1 MQDRAKKQK
10 QDFYLAVKSLK
21 HKSGKKKVKTV
32 KQIQESREN
41 IERSRKAEKE
51 YNTTTNKQPFIPGEL
66 KDSKGSKNSCVA
78 KSKCQQSRQRG
89 RGASKLNTTQK

>member
-21 HKSGKKKVKTV
+21 HKSKKKKVKTV

-41 IERSRKAEKE
+41 IERSRKAERVQHNNE
-51 YNTTTNKQPFIPGEL
+51 QTVIYTGP
-66 KDSKGSKNSCVA
+66 
-78 KSKCQQSRQRG
+78 
-89 RGASKLNTTQK
+89 ASLFPLL

>member
-21 HKSGKKKVKTV
+21 HKSEKKKVKTV

-41 IERSRKAEKE
+41 IERSRKAERVQHNNE
-51 YNTTTNKQPFIPGEL
+51 QTVIYTGP
-66 KDSKGSKNSCVA
+66 
-78 KSKCQQSRQRG
+78 
-89 RGASKLNTTQK
+89 ASLFPLL

>member
-21 HKSGKKKVKTV
+21 HKSKKKKKVKTV

-41 IERSRKAEKE
+41 IERSRKAERVQHNNE
-51 YNTTTNKQPFIPGEL
+51 QTVIYTGP
-66 KDSKGSKNSCVA
+66 
-78 KSKCQQSRQRG
+78 
-89 RGASKLNTTQK
+89 ASLFPLL

>member
-21 HKSGKKKVKTV
+21 HKSKKKKVKTV

-41 IERSRKAEKE
+41 IERSRKAERVQH
-51 YNTTTNKQPFIPGEL
+51 NNKQTVIYTGP
-66 KDSKGSKNSCVA
+66 
-78 KSKCQQSRQRG
+78 
-89 RGASKLNTTQK
+89 ASLFPLL

>member
-1 MQDRAKKQK
+1 MQDRAQKQK

-21 HKSGKKKVKTV
+21 HKSKKKVKTV
-32 KQIQESREN
+32 KLIQEVREN

-51 YNTTTNKQPFIPGEL
+51 YNTTTNKQSFIPGEL

-78 KSKCQQSRQRG
+78 RSKTIKTKRQG
-89 RGASKLNTTQK
+89 SK